1 MPLRITLSLL
11 YREPYLFFS
20 LLRTLKKK
28 KEQSELRRGITQVL
42 SLRKSSDEANHCAG
56 HPHQVTFHSVLEF
69 ISVTMTSTTIAIA
82 NIL

>member
-56 HPHQVTFHSVLEF
+56 HPRQVTFHSVLEF

>member
-1 MPLRITLSLL
+1 M
-11 YREPYLFFS
+11 
-20 LLRTLKKK
+20 
-28 KEQSELRRGITQVL
+28 L

-56 HPHQVTFHSVLEF
+56 HPRQVTFHSVLEF

>member
-11 YREPYLFFS
+11 YREPYLFCS

-42 SLRKSSDEANHCAG
+42 SLRKSSDEANHCVG
-56 HPHQVTFHSVLEF
+56 HPHHVTFHSVLEF
-69 ISVTMTSTTIAIA
+69 IISVTTTSTTIG
-82 NIL
+82 NC